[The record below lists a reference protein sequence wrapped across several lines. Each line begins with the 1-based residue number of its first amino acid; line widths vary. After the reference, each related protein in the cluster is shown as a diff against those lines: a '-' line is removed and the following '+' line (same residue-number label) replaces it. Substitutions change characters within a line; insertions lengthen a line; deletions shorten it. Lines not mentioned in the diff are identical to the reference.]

1 MAGGVGL
8 ERAAK
13 IGGDLEIERLQSPP
27 PCPLLLR
34 QRDRLRRRKTRARR
48 HIILRT
54 GAHTEPDCRRRCRF
68 GKRGSP
74 TEKLNAP
81 ARQEDPVFDLVLP
94 SLASEHQ
101 RFGGSRV
108 IDPLQLVAAR
118 QPPVPVAVQFQSL
131 AVIRRLAPVH
141 TRCPASPTSNSGRV
155 RPRGCGLCLL
165 RFGIRFRGGVLRR
178 QRKAPGGQ
186 RAQQK

>member
-1 MAGGVGL
+1 MSTTHLGILQDTSKDQHSNGRCITEL
-8 ERAAK
+8 
-13 IGGDLEIERLQSPP
+13 IGRFWQHQ
-27 PCPLLLR
+27 LLLSFSEVR
-34 QRDRLRRRKTRARR
+34 MLLLSCLRAE
-48 HIILRT
+48 
-54 GAHTEPDCRRRCRF
+54 GCRF